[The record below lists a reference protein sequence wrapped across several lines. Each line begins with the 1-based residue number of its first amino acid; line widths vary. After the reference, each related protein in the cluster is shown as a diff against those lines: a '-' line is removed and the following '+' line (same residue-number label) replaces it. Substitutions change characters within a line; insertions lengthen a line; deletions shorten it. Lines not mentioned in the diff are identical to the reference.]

1 LVVSVASRIDDAA
14 YPVELAASPLTL
26 DRSNDGQDHTVLPYA
41 EFALR
46 HSARRRGAPSRR
58 DVSETNHQRRSSA
71 RSRLLTGFIP
81 PCNAHLVPDAA
92 ASTATGPAISDDVRS
107 PSWWAGMAD
116 KYDKYELR

>member
-46 HSARRRGAPSRR
+46 QRPAAWCTQPPRCQRDEPSAPFVSTLAIAHGVHPALQRTPRARRCRVHRNPAR
-58 DVSETNHQRRSSA
+58 DQ
-71 RSRLLTGFIP
+71 
-81 PCNAHLVPDAA
+81 
-92 ASTATGPAISDDVRS
+92 
-107 PSWWAGMAD
+107 
-116 KYDKYELR
+116 